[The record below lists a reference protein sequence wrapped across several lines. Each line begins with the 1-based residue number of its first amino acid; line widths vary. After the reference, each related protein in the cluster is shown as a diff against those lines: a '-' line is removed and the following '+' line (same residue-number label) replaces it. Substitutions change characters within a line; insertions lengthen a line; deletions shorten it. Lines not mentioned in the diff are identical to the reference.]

1 VPVATICA
9 GLAWGM
15 LVAAVGLA
23 LWDGSR
29 PTPGLSRAV
38 WVIGWL
44 AGTLLL
50 AGAMLAWW
58 EGYRLSSLAWRLIL
72 MAALAAPSGIR
83 HHHRSPWND
92 SVRTLLALILAGVA
106 LFLSAEPGVGN
117 SNSPVTPMELAM
129 VLCGGLGARALG
141 EALCEIIDQT
151 SHVKWPALSKVE
163 GPSAVT
169 WALLTLLVSGTALG
183 NLWQRGMI
191 WKGAIGEGMLAGT
204 WLAWSAAWLSPHER
218 PRLRAALVTVAALL
232 LFWTALRFP

>member
-1 VPVATICA
+1 VPVAAICA

-15 LVAAVGLA
+15 LLAIVGLA
-23 LWDGSR
+23 LWDGFR

-38 WVIGWL
+38 WVLGWS
-44 AGTLLL
+44 AGMLLL

-58 EGYRLSSLAWRLIL
+58 RYHLSNLTLRLFL

-83 HHHRSPWND
+83 YRRRSPWG
-92 SVRTLLALILAGVA
+92 SSACTIPALILAGVA
-106 LFLSAEPGVGN
+106 LFLSAEPGFGN
-117 SNSPVTPMELAM
+117 SNSPVTPMALAM

-141 EALCEIIDQT
+141 EALSEIINPT
-151 SHVKWPALSKVE
+151 SHIKWPALSKVE